1 MCWPTRCVQAYG
13 LPTSFDPWVPNGAPN
28 KPRGAAC
35 VPSLPSK
42 SGQTPQLS
50 GLLFLH
56 LQNKKVK
63 AHSMSN
69 TLFKWREQGIMI
81 LKHTHIYILV
91 KGSYHAW
98 EICTMHVDWN
108 QEWTEGFPEE
118 GIRVWIKGGGEPRSE
133 ETGRGWGELRTGHS
147 EAKVE
152 SWVMTN
158 DTIQGGN
165 GRGFQNLVM
174 LSGLGIPKVTSELW
188 SDGEK
193 PNQAGIS
200 ISRHSFPFPVLTEKL
215 KFSFVFI
222 PFRYLGSWLYFLSLF
237 VANCIFHRRMPPI
250 YSFHSTHSTYNV
262 TDACPTESRVRISF
276 SQICMGA
283 CDCSPSKVEAEVRL
297 GTSWAVQKRDAAST

>member
-13 LPTSFDPWVPNGAPN
+13 LPTGFDPWVPNGALN

-42 SGQTPQLS
+42 SGQAPHLS

-69 TLFKWREQGIMI
+69 TLFKWRERGIMI

-98 EICTMHVDWN
+98 EICTVHVDWN
-108 QEWTEGFPEE
+108 QEQTEGFPKE

-133 ETGRGWGELRTGHS
+133 ETGRGWGELCTGHS
-147 EAKVE
+147 KAKVE

-158 DTIQGGN
+158 DTVQGEN

-174 LSGLGIPKVTSELW
+174 LSGLGIPKLTSELW

-193 PNQAGIS
+193 PNQPSRYFNLQTFFSVSCSYRETQVLICFYSIQIS
-200 ISRHSFPFPVLTEKL
+200 GFLTFFPV
-215 KFSFVFI
+215 FVCSQLHF
-222 PFRYLGSWLYFLSLF
+222 PQK
-237 VANCIFHRRMPPI
+237 
-250 YSFHSTHSTYNV
+250 
-262 TDACPTESRVRISF
+262 DAP
-276 SQICMGA
+276 
-283 CDCSPSKVEAEVRL
+283 DL
-297 GTSWAVQKRDAAST
+297 